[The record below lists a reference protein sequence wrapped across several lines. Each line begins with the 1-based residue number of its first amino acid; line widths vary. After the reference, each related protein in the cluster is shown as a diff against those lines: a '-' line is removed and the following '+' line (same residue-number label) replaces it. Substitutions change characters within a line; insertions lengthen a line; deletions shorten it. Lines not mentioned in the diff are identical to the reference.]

1 MDICLI
7 CLVSPPDVVN
17 FNQFAA
23 SANHQFEFEKRSQLF
38 IRVYNKT
45 LSIVAMR
52 VFNSDCSPVGI
63 HR

>member
-23 SANHQFEFEKRSQLF
+23 SANHQFEFEKRSQL
-38 IRVYNKT
+38 
-45 LSIVAMR
+45 
-52 VFNSDCSPVGI
+52 C
-63 HR
+63 